1 MYICVYGSARDEIA
15 EVYRKKGYELGKE
28 IAKQGHSLVFG
39 GGSEG
44 MMGAVAR
51 GVFDN
56 KGEIH
61 GIAPVWMK
69 NFEGIFKECDRFIFT
84 KSMDERKNLF
94 LKESDAFIITPGG
107 IGTLDEFFEIMTLKK
122 LNQHNKPIIIY
133 NINHFFDEMLTMI
146 NEMINKNFLSKES
159 LDLIQII
166 DNIEDIKIV
175 LEDLK

>member
-1 MYICVYGSARDEIA
+1 MNICIYGSARDEIA
-15 EVYRKKGYELGKE
+15 EVYRKKGYELGEE
-28 IAKQGHSLVFG
+28 IAKNNHSLVFG

-56 KGEIH
+56 NGEIY

-69 NFEGIFKECDRFIFT
+69 HFEGIFKECDKFIFT

-107 IGTLDEFFEIMTLKK
+107 IGTLDEFFEVWTLKK
-122 LNQHNKPIIIY
+122 LKQHNKPIIVF
-133 NINHFFDEMLTMI
+133 NINNFFDEMFNMI
-146 NEMINKNFLSKES
+146 NEMAKKEFIPSEALELYKIANTIEEVISFLE
-159 LDLIQII
+159 
-166 DNIEDIKIV
+166 
-175 LEDLK
+175 